1 MAAGEGSGELNG
13 GQVGGNLSC
22 LLHFDVN
29 HETLFYFKNFCTK
42 KQQCQTT
49 HPVIRDRPRRNV
61 PLLYRPELPGLLR
74 GEAVVEHPAEGQ
86 EVLAA
91 GMEGAVGCAQ
101 DDSEREKVQQA
112 SGSSKGNENKDLQ

>member
-1 MAAGEGSGELNG
+1 MRFFPWRRAKGRVSSTAARSEG
-13 GQVGGNLSC
+13 
-22 LLHFDVN
+22 
-29 HETLFYFKNFCTK
+29 TLVVFYILMGITIFFIK

-49 HPVIRDRPRRNV
+49 HPVIRNRAWRNV

-91 GMEGAVGCAQ
+91 GVEGAVGGAQ
-101 DDSEREKVQQA
+101 DDSEREKMQQA
-112 SGSSKGNENKDLQ
+112 LCSSKENENKDLQ